1 MVTIIIY
8 ITIIGW
14 TIVLLKRKQR
24 DTNKKYNPI
33 ISTTI
38 KNSV

>member
-14 TIVLLKRKQR
+14 TIVLLKLKQR
-24 DTNKKYNPI
+24 DTNKKHDQI
-33 ISTTI
+33 ISTI
-38 KNSV
+38 ENSV